1 MSLLSLHLWMDTS
14 SCFLVLVMV
23 NSAAV
28 NMGCRYL
35 FEVFNFS
42 RYLSKSEI
50 TVVLGVHSF
59 FFFPPAICTPCVI
72 SLP

>member
-50 TVVLGVHSF
+50 TVVLGGKQK
-59 FFFPPAICTPCVI
+59 TKKKQKQNK
-72 SLP
+72 L